1 MVTGYGGTY
10 PAVVV
15 DDADPIQQYRLEVV
29 VPDVYG
35 ADVPV
40 WAAALAAGS
49 ALPAIGDQVW
59 VSFEHGDTEYPFW
72 QATSGSAAD
81 SGSSGAFVGKYHGV
95 VVSNDD
101 PMQEN
106 RLEVTVADVDSSSVW
121 ATPSEDVRYNTPPDV
136 GVNVWVE
143 YENGDPLYPRWV
155 GIA

>member
-1 MVTGYGGTY
+1 MCTAATCRCG
-10 PAVVV
+10 PRHW
-15 DDADPIQQYRLEVV
+15 RLEVHCR
-29 VPDVYG
+29 P
-35 ADVPV
+35 
-40 WAAALAAGS
+40 
-49 ALPAIGDQVW
+49 
-59 VSFEHGDTEYPFW
+59 
-72 QATSGSAAD
+72 SGI
-81 SGSSGAFVGKYHGV
+81 HRV